1 MSSDDSSNAPAR
13 RDAREAVREKAQQVQ
28 ARQARMRI
36 VQRALMGALGLVLI
50 AVVAGSL
57 VWAFSS
63 NASKPQAAPE
73 NVTDNGFAISS
84 VAGAIGTAQVRD
96 ADAATAE
103 ATAQPAD
110 PAAAE
115 ATPEVTASAEDDTA
129 VDIRVYVDYLSEG
142 SRTFQMA
149 NMAQLAAWVQDGS
162 ASLTYHPVAMLSA
175 KSNGTKYSLRAASAA
190 ACVATH
196 SQEAF
201 FSYTNELLAK
211 QPGVDEAGMS
221 DKELADLA
229 QASGV
234 DAPKD
239 VRACIEEGRFTS
251 WVREAT
257 DGALKSIPGT
267 DDLALTGTP
276 TVLVNGEPYVGALD
290 DPAEF
295 AQFVMTL
302 ASDAYYQGTPT
313 PSPTPAP

>member
-1 MSSDDSSNAPAR
+1 MSSDDPSNAPVR

-28 ARQARMRI
+28 ARQSRMRI
-36 VQRALMGALGLVLI
+36 VQRSLMAALGLVLV
-50 AVVAGSL
+50 AAVAGSL
-57 VWAFSS
+57 VWVFSS
-63 NASKPQAAPE
+63 NASKPQLSPS
-73 NVTDNGFAISS
+73 NVSDNGFAISS
-84 VAGAIGTAQVRD
+84 VSGAIGPADVLDT
-96 ADAATAE
+96 DAATAE
-103 ATAQPAD
+103 ATAAPAEEA
-110 PAAAE
+110 PAETPE
-115 ATPEVTASAEDDTA
+115 ATAEPETDAA

-149 NMAQLAAWVQDGS
+149 NMAQLAAWVEDGS
-162 ASLTYHPVAMLSA
+162 ATLTYHPVAMLSA

-201 FSYTNELLAK
+201 FSYTNELLSK

-239 VRACIEEGRFTS
+239 VRACIEEGRFAS
-251 WVREAT
+251 WVRTAT

-302 ASDAYYQGTPT
+302 ASDAYYEESPT

>member
-1 MSSDDSSNAPAR
+1 MSSDDSSNAPVR

-36 VQRALMGALGLVLI
+36 VQRSLMAAVGLALVAVI
-50 AVVAGSL
+50 ATSL

-63 NASKPQAAPE
+63 NSSKTQAAPE

-84 VAGAIGTAQVRD
+84 VAGAIGTAPVPP
-96 ADAATAE
+96 ADAAAA
-103 ATAQPAD
+103 ATTPAD

-115 ATPEVTASAEDDTA
+115 ATPEATPPAESDAA

-149 NMAQLAAWVQDGS
+149 NMAQLAAWVEDGS
-162 ASLTYHPVAMLSA
+162 ATLTYHPVAMLSA

-201 FSYTNELLAK
+201 FSYTNELLSK

-251 WVREAT
+251 WVRSAT

-302 ASDAYYQGTPT
+302 ASDAYYQE
-313 PSPTPAP
+313 SPTPAPTPAP

>member
-1 MSSDDSSNAPAR
+1 MSSHDPSNAPVK
-13 RDAREAVREKAQQVQ
+13 RDAREALRAKAQQVQ
-28 ARQARMRI
+28 AQQSRRRL
-36 VQRALMGALGLVLI
+36 VQRSLMAVAGLAVI
-50 AVVAGSL
+50 AVIAGSL
-57 VWAFSS
+57 VWVFSN
-63 NASKPQAAPE
+63 NASQPQLAPT

-84 VAGAIGTAQVRD
+84 VSGVAGAGA
-96 ADAATAE
+96 AATLD
-103 ATAQPAD
+103 AT
-110 PAAAE
+110 
-115 ATPEVTASAEDDTA
+115 ATPEVAATEPDAEADATAAAGESAA

-149 NMAQLAAWVQDGS
+149 NMSQLASWVEDGS
-162 ASLTYHPVAMLSA
+162 ATLTYHPVAMLSA

-196 SQEAF
+196 SSDAF
-201 FSYTNELLAK
+201 FAYTNELLTR
-211 QPGVDEAGMS
+211 QPAVDADGMS

-234 DAPKD
+234 EAPKE
-239 VRACIEEGRFTS
+239 VRACIEEGRFAAWART
-251 WVREAT
+251 AT
-257 DGALKSIPGT
+257 DNALEGIPGT

-302 ASDAYYQGTPT
+302 ASDAYFRESST
-313 PSPTPAP
+313 PSPTPTPAS

>member
-1 MSSDDSSNAPAR
+1 MSSDESSNAPAR
-13 RDAREAVREKAQQVQ
+13 RDAREAVREKAQQVR
-28 ARQARMRI
+28 ARQTRMRI
-36 VQRALMGALGLVLI
+36 VQRALMAAVGLALI
-50 AVVAGSL
+50 AVISVSL

-63 NASKPQAAPE
+63 DASKPQAAPE

-84 VAGAIGTAQVRD
+84 VAGAIGTAQVPD
-96 ADAATAE
+96 TNAATAE
-103 ATAQPAD
+103 ATAQPAE
-110 PAAAE
+110 PAAPE
-115 ATPEVTASAEDDTA
+115 ATAPAEGDAA

-149 NMAQLAAWVQDGS
+149 NMAQLAAWVEDGS

-201 FSYTNELLAK
+201 FSYTNELLTK
-211 QPGVDEAGMS
+211 QPGVDDAGMS

-257 DGALKSIPGT
+257 DGALKRIPGT
-267 DDLALTGTP
+267 DNLALTGTP

-302 ASDAYYQGTPT
+302 ASDAYYQGSPSPAPAPT
-313 PSPTPAP
+313 P

>member
-36 VQRALMGALGLVLI
+36 VQRSLMAALGLALV
-50 AVVAGSL
+50 AVIAGSL
-57 VWAFSS
+57 VWAFSD
-63 NASKPQAAPE
+63 NAAKPQAAPE

-84 VAGAIGTAQVRD
+84 VAGAIGTAEVPD
-96 ADAATAE
+96 TDAATAE

-110 PAAAE
+110 PAAE
-115 ATPEVTASAEDDTA
+115 ATPEGTAAAASDAA

-149 NMAQLAAWVQDGS
+149 NMAQLAAWVKDGS

-201 FSYTNELLAK
+201 FSYTNELLSK

-239 VRACIEEGRFTS
+239 VRACIEEGRFAS

-302 ASDAYYQGTPT
+302 ASDAYYQE
-313 PSPTPAP
+313 SPTPAPTPAP